1 MPFPQHAA
9 RSALEKQSNMEMNQV
24 LQLHYSGEKQK
35 KKNNN
40 NHCMTSQ
47 ILAMLQTED

>member
-24 LQLHYSGEKQK
+24 LQLYYSGEKQK
-35 KKNNN
+35 KNIIAWHLK
-40 NHCMTSQ
+40 S
-47 ILAMLQTED
+47 